1 VDVGRWKWRTVVS
14 YKKEGA
20 HINSLELYAVL
31 VSLRWRFRAT
41 AGIGKGAA
49 HFIDSQVV
57 QAVLTKG
64 RSSSRL
70 LMGTLRSINALLLG
84 AGCHMVFGYVHT
96 ADNPADAPSRWGE
109 S

>member
-1 VDVGRWKWRTVVS
+1 MEVANRGQLQKGGLHTN
-14 YKKEGA
+14 A
-20 HINSLELYAVL
+20 LELYAVL

-41 AGIGKGAA
+41 AGIGKRAA

-70 LMGTLRSINALLLG
+70 LMGTLRSVNALLVG
-84 AGCHMVFGYVHT
+84 AGCYMVFAYVHT
-96 ADNPADAPSRWGE
+96 ADNPADGSSRWGAP
-109 S
+109 